1 MTMDAL
7 CPVCL
12 FFFHPFSSL
21 ILCVPVSLPSPVM
34 QVKLDIAR
42 TIALE
47 SGTGRAWVGV
57 LGGMYSELPFDD
69 DESKASRGGGAV
81 PCPPPIELLQWK
93 LDVKGQQAP
102 DFDAW
107 RGLSLS
113 YRLRWPLHLLIT
125 QSSLAQYNTL
135 FQFLF
140 TVRRVGL
147 ELQATWGVLKQARY
161 KVFKG
166 EGCTVDDV
174 GAAGGTAH
182 DRLMALWTLRAQMSF
197 LVDNL
202 QYYLQVDVLESQ
214 WSILL
219 ERILPRD
226 THSDPT
232 ASGKAMGGKAVG
244 GKDGMGKDSMEGKKE
259 GADPGGANKTDK
271 TTPPR
276 QGAGAGVGA
285 GAGGPRFEDVLS
297 AHEEFV
303 VALMRLSFVR
313 VRIVRK
319 ALDEVRL

>member
-1 MTMDAL
+1 M
-7 CPVCL
+7 
-12 FFFHPFSSL
+12 
-21 ILCVPVSLPSPVM
+21 
-34 QVKLDIAR
+34 
-42 TIALE
+42 
-47 SGTGRAWVGV
+47 
-57 LGGMYSELPFDD
+57 
-69 DESKASRGGGAV
+69 
-81 PCPPPIELLQWK
+81 PCPPPMELLQWK

-232 ASGKAMGGKAVG
+232 ASGKAMGGNDEK
-244 GKDGMGKDSMEGKKE
+244 EGKKE
-259 GADPGGANKTDK
+259 GTGPGGSNKTDK
-271 TTPPR
+271 TNPPR
-276 QGAGAGVGA
+276 PGAGAGA

-319 ALDEVRL
+319 ALDEVRG